1 MPTSGRHRA
10 GDEHRDACLPD
21 THTKRLIAAP
31 VAARASLE
39 RKNPPNWRAFAS
51 TATGIRTPVSAV
63 RGRCPSP
70 LDDGGA
76 SAARIAK
83 GFAGGLGGA
92 TTPRV
97 GRGTVYLRF

>member
-1 MPTSGRHRA
+1 MTTVRALTQPECGTS
-10 GDEHRDACLPD
+10 DASSTAQMWHPVA
-21 THTKRLIAAP
+21 TSVQLIAAP
-31 VAARASLE
+31 VAARGSLE
-39 RKNPPNWRAFAS
+39 RKNPPIWRAFAS

-83 GFAGGLGGA
+83 GFTGGGACDDAAGG
-92 TTPRV
+92 R
-97 GRGTVYLRF
+97 